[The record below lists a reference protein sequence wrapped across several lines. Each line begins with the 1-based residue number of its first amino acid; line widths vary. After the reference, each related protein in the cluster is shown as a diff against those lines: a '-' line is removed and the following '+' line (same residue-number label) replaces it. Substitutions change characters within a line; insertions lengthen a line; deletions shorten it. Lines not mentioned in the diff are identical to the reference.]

1 MSEQTISRLRE
12 LGALTNTILRYI
24 LSGGVFLLVFAFV
37 RNSGLGFLKLPASG
51 GEISLYITTLVVLVS
66 GAVIYTVHRDLLY
79 YAILAL
85 LFSGPAKRRGL
96 NRSWRD
102 IDRTLTRLRNERR
115 SKDNALQQHLYR
127 IGAEVS
133 L

>member
-1 MSEQTISRLRE
+1 
-12 LGALTNTILRYI
+12 
-24 LSGGVFLLVFAFV
+24 V

-66 GAVIYTVHRDLLY
+66 GAVIYTVHRGLLY

-85 LFSGPAKRRGL
+85 LFSRLAKRRGL

-102 IDRTLTRLRNERR
+102 IDCTLTRLRNERR
-115 SKDNALQQHLYR
+115 SKDNALQQHLDR